1 MPDLDELREKINAE
15 EGFARHNGIRVTS
28 LEKGRCTCAATVTEK
43 VQNPHGVAHGALL
56 FGLCDTAAGVAA
68 TSLGRSVVS
77 RSADFHFLR
86 PAEGAVTA
94 VGRVV
99 SAGLHMAYCAAE
111 VYDEAGEL
119 LAAGSFEM
127 YFLQGPLK
135 RD

>member
-1 MPDLDELREKINAE
+1 MLDLDELQERINSE

-28 LEKGRCTCAATVTEK
+28 LEKGRCTCAATVTDK

-77 RSADFHFLR
+77 RAADFHFLR

-99 SAGLHMAYCAAE
+99 SAGAHMAYCAAE
-111 VYDEAGEL
+111 VYDESGVL

-127 YFLQGPLK
+127 FYLTEPARRK
-135 RD
+135 